1 MEKLEELRNMRN
13 QARQYFSQKNK
24 NRYQLRFVGFYIK
37 TGHKSFEVVKKDVV
51 EYFKSLGFTF
61 KNTRAPSPNGVLGG
75 YEVYVSAVCEDYDYS
90 KFVGVSCEIV
100 HDDERKIIQTMLV
113 LNWRY

>member
-37 TGHKSFEVVKKDVV
+37 TGHKSFEVVKKEVA
-51 EYFKSLGFTF
+51 EYFEFLEFTL
-61 KNTRAPSPNGVLGG
+61 KNTRSPSPKGVLDG
-75 YEVYVSAVCEDYDYS
+75 YEVYVSAVCENYDYS
-90 KFVGVSCEIV
+90 KFAGVSCEIV
-100 HDDERKIIQTMLV
+100 HDDERKII
-113 LNWRY
+113 